1 MDQSGGGG
9 TWKWVF
15 EYFEIQ
21 KWMLHAVRGGKVDE
35 KNVVIC
41 LVSMIPSWV
50 MVLKLSKNVHVC
62 QFCADFSKKY
72 KSIKAIYI
80 HLKGLVK
87 HFEEMILF
95 IMLWLTIS
103 ETSKV
108 KEFF

>member
-1 MDQSGGGG
+1 
-9 TWKWVF
+9 
-15 EYFEIQ
+15 
-21 KWMLHAVRGGKVDE
+21 MLQAVRGGKVDE

-108 KEFF
+108 KELF